1 VGAFRLPVALDTTP
15 RVVFSAQST
24 FGFYLTPRQVWK
36 FGGGDGKEFSQTWFE
51 GIKTFKT
58 DKETSL
64 KALAQYPRFRT
75 ETSWKTVPKSIAPCI
90 AYGDSKAVNFA
101 LDQMIKDLPNG
112 INFVRRISSI
122 IVC

>member
-1 VGAFRLPVALDTTP
+1 M
-15 RVVFSAQST
+15 
-24 FGFYLTPRQVWK
+24 WK

-51 GIKTFKT
+51 GIKTVKT

-64 KALAQYPRFRT
+64 KALAQYLKISDRNILENSSEIYRPR
-75 ETSWKTVPKSIAPCI
+75 I

-112 INFVRRISSI
+112 INFVRRIASI
-122 IVC
+122 IAC